1 VTSRIRLACA
11 LAAFPAGWAVREAAG
26 GAAGGAVVLGLIAV
40 CAFGLPRRAATLTAA
55 AGVAC
60 FVLVHLVA
68 AVTTVYVGL
77 ATGALLFALVGSR
90 LWRDGSFS
98 SGPPATRA
106 T

>member
-11 LAAFPAGWAVREAAG
+11 LAAFPAGWAVRSAAG
-26 GAAGGAVVLGLIAV
+26 GGVGGVVVLALIAA
-40 CAFGLPRRAATLTAA
+40 CAIGLPRRSAMGVAA

-60 FVLVHLVA
+60 FVLVHVIA
-68 AVTTVYVGL
+68 ALTTVYVGL

-90 LWRDGSFS
+90 LWRDESFS
-98 SGPPATRA
+98 SARPATRA